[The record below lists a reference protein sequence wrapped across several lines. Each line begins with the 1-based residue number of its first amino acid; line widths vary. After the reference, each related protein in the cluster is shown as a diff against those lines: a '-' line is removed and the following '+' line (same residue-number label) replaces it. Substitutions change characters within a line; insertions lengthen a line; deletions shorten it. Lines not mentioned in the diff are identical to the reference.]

1 MSDRILGAV
10 GLLLAIGWIAGAMAI
25 ETGLMV
31 DPIGPRTFPVIVG
44 IVLGVASLVPLLRPD
59 PEPDWPPPRR
69 FAEIALAV
77 LVMVLYTFAL
87 EPLGF
92 PLATA
97 LAVFVLS
104 WRLGGPLPAA
114 AATGVGVALALF
126 FLFRDLLG
134 LSLPAGPLGI

>member
-1 MSDRILGAV
+1 MSDRILGAF
-10 GLLLAIGWIAGAMAI
+10 GLLLAIGWIAGARAI
-25 ETGLMV
+25 ATGLMV

-44 IVLGVASLVPLLRPD
+44 IVLAAASLVPLLRPD

-69 FAEIALAV
+69 LAEIALAT
-77 LVMVLYTFAL
+77 LVMILYAHAL

-104 WRLGGPLPAA
+104 WRLGGSLPAA
-114 AATGVGVALALF
+114 AATGIGVALALF